1 MTNVI
6 VTVIGS
12 QRDGAGDEQSIEL
25 ITAGR
30 HYRRN
35 GVDYITYDES
45 KLTGLEGTTTLLKL
59 YDGYVVLVR
68 MGNIEQRQEFRK
80 GERST
85 CTYITPYGAMEMS
98 VATSDVTVAFA
109 NSSGSVA
116 IAYELEIEGR
126 WQSSNQL
133 AITIR
138 EEKKTNGH

>member
-1 MTNVI
+1 MTNVV

-12 QRDGAGDEQSIEL
+12 QRDESGDEQSIEL
-25 ITAGR
+25 VTAGR
-30 HYRRN
+30 HYQKN

-80 GERST
+80 GERSS
-85 CTYITPYGAMEMS
+85 CTYVTPYGAMEMS
-98 VATSDVTVAFA
+98 VATSDVAVAFA
-109 NSSGSVA
+109 KGSGRVD
-116 IAYELEIEGR
+116 IAYELEIQGR
-126 WQSSNQL
+126 WQSSNRL